1 MGVDAEVVFSEYY
14 GEGGRTLPAGIGVR
28 VGIDAGAVAREA
40 SERSLDIVVAVDFP
54 DLVDAL
60 GESRFAG
67 SVMFETHTSQIDSAR
82 SFYRGAQ
89 SQYVRRVVVPRPLTP
104 CGC

>member
-1 MGVDAEVVFSEYY
+1 MLLTRATQLRRMGVDAEVVFSEYY

-60 GESRFAG
+60 GESSFCRI
-67 SVMFETHTSQIDSAR
+67 SHVRDTHLAH
-82 SFYRGAQ
+82 
-89 SQYVRRVVVPRPLTP
+89 
-104 CGC
+104 